1 MSKRGHTGTSMS
13 GSTVVSKSKR
23 KKLDRARRAEER
35 NWQRKSGP
43 VTVYKLD
50 PETGERIP
58 QS

>member
-1 MSKRGHTGTSMS
+1 MAHKGEMGTSM
-13 GSTVVSKSKR
+13 GSYPTVSKSKR

-58 QS
+58 QP